1 MDELKVYTNKNIGSF
16 LSIPASKIA
25 QSNNLEDSIYFSR
38 HLNKLRHKSIEE
50 LRGTKHYKSKTQ
62 QYAKYLEGIDT
73 TSLKDMSTKLKL
85 NIKMYNPLA
94 KTDPKYKEGG
104 SVRKSYKTIEL
115 LKVSK
120 NSFKPMLFLGGTPN
134 AAARSFIGF
143 QQPRLARNAIGPGA
157 VVKPLKRQAHS
168 VVSQNQIPGYNPEIK
183 ESLINDFV
191 KLVKAVKG
199 EEDASVLLSEFMSNA
214 MYDKLFSQWDPTNI
228 LFEDL
233 DDLEN
238 DNDQLGGGGVPITSI
253 VRMLP
258 KIINYALSVLP
269 ELDLE
274 PLITL
279 GTLVSKAGIKAGLK
293 SGIFILRIPEHLIKR
308 QEKNL
313 YMVLLAK
320 ADEKGFTYKSVRA
333 VGVLLSKN
341 KPENIKSLGLS
352 QRTLLKWFSFISG
365 SPEKW
370 AFSIGNQLRTDIKIS
385 IEDVDVLKGQPSTDK
400 DRLLQKLMN
409 QFSEDLVMSRYLKMV
424 AEGDMDPEIW
434 NRFQAYASISD
445 ASRSTANSNDTINSI
460 VGILFSTIFASI
472 IMLVV
477 YLDYKLRNLDGL
489 DHSRPLPRR
498 FLRQPGFETLESLEK
513 QTLSVV
519 DTVSSDL
526 KTHFYKLGEFTK
538 QVYQEGI
545 EDTINKYNLKRN
557 FIAGLFVSLSQFMVN
572 YAMQGNLS
580 QEQGLSISTHV
591 VSYDGPKPTPL
602 TEALSNFN
610 KMYGW
615 DKTEIQEAIRDN
627 CIADLSYYNKVYPEY
642 QGFFGMFRNEKELDR
657 LARGMISTT
666 LKCEMFLN
674 GKYKQAVHATNI
686 KYKGKYY
693 GSKALLRVSGVN
705 VEAIELLEEV
715 LPLAQNSNL
724 LRLPST

>member
-16 LSIPASKIA
+16 LSIPASRISKT
-25 QSNNLEDSIYFSR
+25 NNLEDSIYFSR
-38 HLNKLRHKSIEE
+38 HIKKLQNNSIEQ
-50 LRGTKHYKSKTQ
+50 LRSTEHYKSKTQ
-62 QYAKYLEGIDT
+62 QYSKSLEGIDT

-94 KTDPKYKEGG
+94 KTDSKYKEGG

-115 LKVSK
+115 LQVSK

-168 VVSQNQIPGYNPEIK
+168 VVSQNQIQGYNPEIK

-214 MYDKLFSQWDPTNI
+214 MYDKLFSQWDPTNMI
-228 LFEDL
+228 FEDL

-238 DNDQLGGGGVPITSI
+238 DNDQLGGGGIPINSI

-258 KIINYALSVLP
+258 EIINYALGVIP
-269 ELDLE
+269 ELDIK
-274 PLITL
+274 PLI
-279 GTLVSKAGIKAGLK
+279 KAGLKAGLK
-293 SGIFILRIPEHLIKR
+293 SGIFIIRIPEHIIKR

-320 ADEKGFTYKSVRA
+320 ADEKGLTYESMRA

-352 QRTLLKWFSFISG
+352 QRTLLRWFSFISG

-370 AFSIGNQLRTDIKIS
+370 ANSIGNQLRTDIKIS
-385 IEDVDVLKGQPSTDK
+385 IEDFDVLKGQPSTPK
-400 DRLLQKLMN
+400 DRLIRKLKE
-409 QFSEDLVMSRYLKMV
+409 QFSEDPVMMQYLNMV
-424 AEGDMDPEIW
+424 SEDAMNQKAWIH
-434 NRFQAYASISD
+434 FQAYASTSN
-445 ASRSTANSNDTINSI
+445 ASRSTANSNDTINSM

-477 YLDYKLRNLDGL
+477 YLDYKLRNLDDL

-513 QTLSVV
+513 QTLSVT

-545 EDTINKYNLKRN
+545 EDTINTLNLKRN

-580 QEQGLSISTHV
+580 QEQGLSISTNV

-615 DKTEIQEAIRDN
+615 DKTEIQEAIRDR
-627 CIADLSYYNKVYPEY
+627 CIADLSEYNKVYPEH

-657 LARGMISTT
+657 LARSMVSTT

-674 GKYKQAVHATNI
+674 GEYKQAVHAVNK

-693 GSKALLRVSGVN
+693 GSKALLRVSGVD
-705 VEAIELLEEV
+705 VEAIELLEKV

>member
-25 QSNNLEDSIYFSR
+25 KTNNLEDSIYFSR
-38 HLNKLRHKSIEE
+38 HLNKLQNKSIDE
-50 LRGTKHYKSKTQ
+50 LRGTKHYRSKTQ
-62 QYAKYLEGIDT
+62 QYAKSLEGIDT
-73 TSLKDMSTKLKL
+73 TSLKDISTKLKL

-94 KTDPKYKEGG
+94 KTYPKYKEGG

-115 LKVSK
+115 LQVSK

-168 VVSQNQIPGYNPEIK
+168 VAVQNQIPGYNPEIK

-199 EEDASVLLSEFMSNA
+199 EEDVSVLLSQFMSNA
-214 MYDKLFSQWDPTNI
+214 MYDELFSQWDPTNMI
-228 LFEDL
+228 FEDL

-238 DNDQLGGGGVPITSI
+238 DNDQLGGGGVPIDSI

-258 KIINYALSVLP
+258 QIIQFSRQN
-269 ELDLE
+269 LE
-274 PLITL
+274 MITPIVKF
-279 GTLVSKAGIKAGLK
+279 GKKAAIHIIGI
-293 SGIFILRIPEHLIKR
+293 PQYLIKQ

-313 YMVLLAK
+313 YMVLLAET
-320 ADEKGFTYKSVRA
+320 DEKGLTFNSMKA
-333 VGVLLSKN
+333 IGVLLSKN

-352 QRTLLKWFSFISG
+352 QRTLLKWFSLISG
-365 SPEKW
+365 DPKTW
-370 AFSIGNQLRTDIKIS
+370 ARSIGNQLRTDIKIS
-385 IEDVDVLKGQPSTDK
+385 IEDFDVLKGQPSKDK

-409 QFSEDLVMSRYLKMV
+409 QFSEDLLMIRYLKMV
-424 AEGDMDPEIW
+424 VEDDVDPEIW
-434 NRFQAYASISD
+434 NQFQAYASTSN
-445 ASRSTANSNDTINSI
+445 ASRSTANSNDTKNFWMFSI
-460 VGILFSTIFASI
+460 IFASI
-472 IMLVV
+472 MILIV
-477 YLDYKLRNLDGL
+477 YLRYKVLEWDGKLREWDGL
-489 DHSRPLPRR
+489 DHSQPLPRR

-513 QTLSVV
+513 QTLSVA

-526 KTHFYKLGEFTK
+526 KTHFNKLGEFTK

-545 EDTINKYNLKRN
+545 EDTINKFNLKRN
-557 FIAGLFVSLSQFMVN
+557 FLVSLFVSLSQFGVN

-580 QEQGLSISTHV
+580 QEQGLAISTHV
-591 VSYDGPKPTPL
+591 VSYDGPKPAPL

-615 DKTEIQEAIRDN
+615 DKTEIQEAIRDD

-642 QGFFGMFRNEKELDR
+642 QGHFGMFRNEKELDR
-657 LARGMISTT
+657 LARSMISTT

-674 GKYKQAVHATNI
+674 GEYKQAVHATNK

-693 GSKALLRVSGVN
+693 GSKALYRVSGAIEKTDKAI
-705 VEAIELLEEV
+705 EAIDLLEQV
-715 LPLAQNSNL
+715 LPLDQNSDL